1 MSVSPTML
9 LHTWQ
14 GRSHTRSFP
23 LVAVSEVPGCLC
35 SELTTAPG
43 HKLSPTEIAT
53 KVFSPHPSQ
62 TLSFCTCGCSTL
74 PTYSLVLAK
83 GVLHSR
89 LFREIQL
96 GVSFNLQPLLELVSW
111 ETSMKFPVRQNKEWL
126 LLASA
131 GDWEHMQD
139 SSHCHFYFYILYH
152 LLNQFQHWAGL
163 RLSPVGCISRFPCG
177 ALYHSLK
184 LWGLNNFLPGLQCS
198 CSLLL
203 SKSLWISVFLLSACV
218 ASQKKSSQ
226 CKYLRTILSVR
237 VKEACTHCLHSSI
250 LEKQQQKQ
258 QENGF
263 ALYFILLLLFFNH
276 LVELPM
282 KSSDPEL
289 FFLGGFFFLIT
300 NSIFL
305 IVIDLFCYRSILV
318 EPILIVFIF
327 LEIGLFNLGYLIC

>member
-1 MSVSPTML
+1 MGL
-9 LHTWQ
+9 Y
-14 GRSHTRSFP
+14 
-23 LVAVSEVPGCLC
+23 
-35 SELTTAPG
+35 
-43 HKLSPTEIAT
+43 I
-53 KVFSPHPSQ
+53 
-62 TLSFCTCGCSTL
+62 TLSNSGDLTIFCL
-74 PTYSLVLAK
+74 
-83 GVLHSR
+83 
-89 LFREIQL
+89 
-96 GVSFNLQPLLELVSW
+96 
-111 ETSMKFPVRQNKEWL
+111 
-126 LLASA
+126 
-131 GDWEHMQD
+131 
-139 SSHCHFYFYILYH
+139 
-152 LLNQFQHWAGL
+152 
-163 RLSPVGCISRFPCG
+163 
-177 ALYHSLK
+177 
-184 LWGLNNFLPGLQCS
+184 GLQCS

-218 ASQKKSSQ
+218 ASQEKSSQ
-226 CKYLRTILSVR
+226 CKYLHTILSVR

-250 LEKQQQKQ
+250 LEKQQQQQ

-276 LVELPM
+276 LVEFPV